1 MENLAEVNAANW
13 EQEVSKS
20 EMLTVVYFWHDRCPW
35 CLRFTPL
42 LNEIAVEFAGKM
54 KFLRLNMLDS
64 PTNKEIAAN
73 FGVMSTPTLL
83 FICGGRP
90 VGQVVGYVSSE
101 DLKKALDDIHGRY
114 QACLTQSTQLKDAYV
129 V

>member
-1 MENLAEVNAANW
+1 MNNLAEVSATNW
-13 EQEVSKS
+13 EHEVSKS
-20 EMLTVVYFWHDRCPW
+20 EMLTVVYFWHDQCPW
-35 CLRFTPL
+35 CLRFSPIV
-42 LNEIAVEFAGKM
+42 NEIAVEFRGKI
-54 KFLRLNMLDS
+54 KFLGLNMLDN

-90 VGQVVGYVSSE
+90 VGQVVGYASPE
-101 DLKKALDDIHGRY
+101 DLKKTLDDTLRRY
-114 QACLTQSTQLKDAYV
+114 RDCLAQSTQLRDAYV

>member
-101 DLKKALDDIHGRY
+101 DLNKALDDIHRRY

>member
-1 MENLAEVNAANW
+1 MKNLGEVNATNW

-20 EMLTVVYFWHDRCPW
+20 EMLTVVYFWHDQCPW

-42 LNEIAVEFAGKM
+42 LDEIAIEFTGKM
-54 KFLRLNMLDS
+54 KFLRLNMLDN

-114 QACLTQSTQLKDAYV
+114 QTCLTQSTRLRDAYV